1 MGNVTLVTGAGSGI
15 GAATCAV
22 LAARGDAVA
31 CVDLDEESAARTAA
45 GLEGGIALGAD
56 VTDRAGIEGAVS
68 AAVEQLGSIDGV
80 VTCAGIE
87 IGGHALDVEAEA
99 FRRVIDVNLTGSFL
113 TAQAAARAMREAGHG
128 GAIVLIGSLNSHV
141 ALPSASAYCA
151 SKGGVLMLGKAL
163 ALDLAPLGIRVN
175 VIGPGVTDTPMSAAS
190 LADPERSAEFMANI
204 PLRRPA
210 APTEIAQVAA
220 FLTSNESSYMT
231 GAFVPVDGGWLAR

>member
-31 CVDLDEESAARTAA
+31 CVDLDGESAERTAA
-45 GLEGGIALGAD
+45 ALDGSIALAAD
-56 VTDRAGIEGAVS
+56 VTDQAEVERAVS
-68 AAVEQLGSIDGV
+68 ATAERFGSINNI

-87 IGGHALDVEAEA
+87 IGGHALDVEVDA
-99 FRRVIDVNLTGSFL
+99 FRQVVDVNLTGSFL
-113 TAQAAARAMREAGHG
+113 TAQAAARNMRAAGHG

-151 SKGGVLMLGKAL
+151 SKGGVLMLGKSL

-175 VIGPGVTDTPMSAAS
+175 VIGPGVTDTPMSAGS
-190 LADPERSAEFMANI
+190 LADPERSAEFMAHI

-210 APTEIAQVAA
+210 EPAEIARVAA
-220 FLTSNESSYMT
+220 FLTSDDSSYMT
-231 GAFVPVDGGWLAR
+231 GAFVPVDGGWLAS